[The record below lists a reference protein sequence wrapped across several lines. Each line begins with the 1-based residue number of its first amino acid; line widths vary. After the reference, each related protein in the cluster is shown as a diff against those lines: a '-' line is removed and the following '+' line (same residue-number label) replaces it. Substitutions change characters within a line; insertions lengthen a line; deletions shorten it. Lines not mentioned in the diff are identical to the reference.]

1 MYGEKYAIIKYFQ
14 NHERALPRYF
24 MIKKTIQDIQTFEK
38 RLKNDKEFIH
48 ENPFAFYSFTELL
61 YHFIEQK
68 YPHKKDS
75 FIYKKAH
82 IQAKLFSKIRNPNYH
97 PSFKTVVALGL
108 ALELNM
114 GDFELLLSSAHYAFS
129 LNNKFHIVIIY
140 CIEHKIYDLF
150 TVNEILYEI
159 DL

>member
-1 MYGEKYAIIKYFQ
+1 
-14 NHERALPRYF
+14 

-108 ALELNM
+108 ALELK
-114 GDFELLLSSAHYAFS
+114 LSSAHYAFS

-150 TVNEILYEI
+150 TVNEILYEM